1 MDCFGEF
8 AADLRESLPVP
19 DVYYDLETCINGKGQ
34 ARAETV
40 PIEIAML
47 DPVTHEHVQCAFWPL
62 SFPIADALRAH
73 GANVSGSL
81 NCVKKVFGRI
91 PTRHDDTCRT
101 LAEARDAVRAFPLGK
116 RLIAHNGRSF
126 DDPIYRSWFDA
137 DPTQRYADSLK
148 MLRASRP
155 KLMSHSLPNLTKA
168 VRADVV
174 AYMDA
179 HGHPASQQHR
189 ALFDV
194 VALAHVMKHYSL
206 RSVGGTS
213 GTSLRSVGG
222 AAAHDMEEAEEWRE
236 VPGIGKKTADAL
248 RARFDT
254 PEAFIAWAAEQER
267 CEIKSVL
274 KGLGVRRIP
283 TVLRLLP

>member
-1 MDCFGEF
+1 M
-8 AADLRESLPVP
+8 
-19 DVYYDLETCINGKGQ
+19 
-34 ARAETV
+34 RAETV

-62 SFPIADALRAH
+62 TFPVKDALRAH

-91 PTRHDDTCRT
+91 PTCHDDH
-101 LAEARDAVRAFPLGK
+101 LSDARGGARRGARVSPRQ

-126 DDPIYRSWFDA
+126 DDPIYRAWFDA

-155 KLMSHSLPNLTKA
+155 KLMSHSLPVLTKT
-168 VRADVV
+168 VRADVI

-194 VALAHVMKHYSL
+194 VALAHVMRHYD
-206 RSVGGTS
+206 RP
-213 GTSLRSVGG
+213 
-222 AAAHDMEEAEEWRE
+222 HEDFDEDEDAEEWRE